1 MEKKI
6 QQNKQEGSRKRNWYA
21 IHTSSG
27 YEDTVVKNLKQRIK
41 SLGMK
46 EYIFEVIV
54 PTKKV
59 FKIKHNKRVEEEI
72 KIYPG
77 YVLVDMIV
85 TDESWWVV
93 RNTPRVSGFLGT
105 GVNPV
110 PISKSEMTAV
120 LKIIKE
126 ETDTHNIEYSEGD
139 PIKIVGGPFKNVEGV
154 VLSTD
159 SVTGLVKVSVSMFG
173 RETEVELDILQ
184 IRAL

>member
-1 MEKKI
+1 
-6 QQNKQEGSRKRNWYA
+6 
-21 IHTSSG
+21 
-27 YEDTVVKNLKQRIK
+27 
-41 SLGMK
+41 
-46 EYIFEVIV
+46 
-54 PTKKV
+54 
-59 FKIKHNKRVEEEI
+59 
-72 KIYPG
+72 
-77 YVLVDMIV
+77 MIV

-110 PISKSEMTAV
+110 PVSESEMTAV
-120 LKIIKE
+120 LKTIKE
-126 ETDTHNIEYSEGD
+126 ETDTHNIEYSQGD

-159 SVTGLVKVSVSMFG
+159 LITGLVKVSVSMFG